1 LKLWWFFKSL
11 IFLIEIYG
19 DSMWDTS
26 KDYRLLVAEKSVDL
40 FLRTLDGANLKG
52 RWNKRQVV
60 DNAKD
65 MVPEIQSLYYSYLEP
80 ADLAQAPQI
89 TSIKQKAEVIIE
101 NLGGES
107 WYKHFLDLVSKD
119 EKSKLEES
127 IAKIRFFLNIIL
139 DIDKRLALGPI
150 DDPIVAIDIK
160 VGEVVSVG
168 GHSSADS
175 LLVCNV
181 NIKRAITVV
190 TNDLE
195 VKEANRVAVAMLPPT
210 SFMGITSEG
219 MFLGAGAGVL
229 KDVQGEIGGMPK
241 GIPLEALN
249 EARNFVEGFLS

>member
-1 LKLWWFFKSL
+1 
-11 IFLIEIYG
+11 
-19 DSMWDTS
+19 MWDTS
-26 KDYRLLVAEKSVDL
+26 KDYRLMVAEKSVDL
-40 FLRTLDGANLKG
+40 FLRTIEGANLKG
-52 RWNKRQVV
+52 RWNKRKVIQ
-60 DNAKD
+60 DAKD
-65 MVPEIQSLYYSYLEP
+65 MVPEIQSLYYSYVEP
-80 ADLAQAPQI
+80 VDMTQMPQI
-89 TSIKQKAEVIIE
+89 KSLKEKAKDIIG

-107 WYKHFLDLVSKD
+107 WYRNFLDLVNKD

-168 GHSSADS
+168 GHPNADS

-210 SFMGITSEG
+210 GFMGITSEG
-219 MFLGAGAGVL
+219 MFLGAGEGVL

-241 GIPLEALN
+241 GIPLKALN
-249 EARNFVEGFLS
+249 EARNFVESFLS

>member
-1 LKLWWFFKSL
+1 
-11 IFLIEIYG
+11 
-19 DSMWDTS
+19 MWDTS
-26 KDYRLLVAEKSVDL
+26 KDYRLLVAEKSIDL
-40 FLRTLDGANLKG
+40 FLRTLEGANLRG

-107 WYKHFLDLVSKD
+107 WYKHFLDLVNKD

-127 IAKIRFFLNIIL
+127 IAKMRFFLNTIL
-139 DIDKRLALGPI
+139 DLDKRLALGPI

-160 VGEVVSVG
+160 VGEIVSVG
-168 GHSSADS
+168 GHPSADS

-195 VKEANRVAVAMLPPT
+195 VKENNRVAVAMLPPT

-219 MFLGAGAGVL
+219 MFLGAGVGVL
-229 KDVQGEIGGMPK
+229 KDVQGDVGGMPK

-249 EARNFVEGFLS
+249 EARNFVETFLK

>member
-1 LKLWWFFKSL
+1 MYKIS
-11 IFLIEIYG
+11 G

-40 FLRTLDGANLKG
+40 FLRTLEGANLKG
-52 RWNKRQVV
+52 RWNKRQVI

-80 ADLAQAPQI
+80 ADLAQTPQI
-89 TSIKQKAEVIIE
+89 ASIKQKAEVIIE

-107 WYKHFLDLVSKD
+107 WYKHFLDLVNKD

-160 VGEVVSVG
+160 VGEIVSVG
-168 GHSSADS
+168 GHPNADS

-195 VKEANRVAVAMLPPT
+195 VKESNHVAVAMLPPT

-219 MFLGAGAGVL
+219 MFLGAGEGVL

-249 EARNFVEGFLS
+249 EARNFVENFLK

>member
-1 LKLWWFFKSL
+1 
-11 IFLIEIYG
+11 
-19 DSMWDTS
+19 MWDTS

-40 FLRTLDGANLKG
+40 FLRTLEGANLKG
-52 RWNKRQVV
+52 RWNKKNVV
-60 DNAKD
+60 QNAKD

-80 ADLAQAPQI
+80 ADLAQTPQI
-89 TSIKQKAEVIIE
+89 ISIKEKAGNIME

-107 WYKHFLDLVSKD
+107 WYRHFLDLVNKD

-127 IAKIRFFLNIIL
+127 IAKMRFFLNIIL
-139 DIDKRLALGPI
+139 DLDKRLVLGPI

-168 GHSSADS
+168 SHPSADS

-195 VKEANRVAVAMLPPT
+195 VKENNRVAVAMLPPT

-219 MFLGAGAGVL
+219 MFLGAGVGVL
-229 KDVQGEIGGMPK
+229 KDVQGNVGGMPK

-249 EARNFVEGFLS
+249 EARNFVETFLK

>member
-1 LKLWWFFKSL
+1 
-11 IFLIEIYG
+11 
-19 DSMWDTS
+19 MWDTS
-26 KDYRLLVAEKSVDL
+26 KDYRLQVAEKSVDL

-80 ADLAQAPQI
+80 VDLAQAPQI
-89 TSIKQKAEVIIE
+89 ASIKQKAEVIIE

-127 IAKIRFFLNIIL
+127 IAKIRFFLNTIL
-139 DIDKRLALGPI
+139 DLDKRLALGPI
-150 DDPIVAIDIK
+150 ADPIVAIDIK
-160 VGEVVSVG
+160 VGEIVSVG
-168 GHSSADS
+168 DHPSADS

-219 MFLGAGAGVL
+219 MFLGAGEGVL
-229 KDVQGEIGGMPK
+229 KDVQGAVGGMPK

-249 EARNFVEGFLS
+249 EARNFVETFLK

>member
-1 LKLWWFFKSL
+1 
-11 IFLIEIYG
+11 
-19 DSMWDTS
+19 MWDTS

-40 FLRTLDGANLKG
+40 FLRTLEGANLKG

-60 DNAKD
+60 QNAKE
-65 MVPEIQSLYYSYLEP
+65 MIPEIQSLYYSYLEP

-89 TSIKQKAEVIIE
+89 ASIKQKAEVIIE

-107 WYKHFLDLVSKD
+107 WYKHFLNLVNKD

-127 IAKIRFFLNIIL
+127 IAKMRFFLNTIM

-160 VGEVVSVG
+160 VGEIVSSG
-168 GHSSADS
+168 DHPSADS

-219 MFLGAGAGVL
+219 MFLGAGHGVL
-229 KDVQGEIGGMPK
+229 KDVQGEIGGIPK

-249 EARNFVEGFLS
+249 EARNFVETFINL